1 MSGKRLTGRPESTAS
16 PPSARAP
23 TSRST
28 ERRCSWSQAAKLNR
42 TATTEGTTAG
52 AIRLY
57 KFSIS
62 YLTVLF
68 AAVAIDALVLIRI
81 G

>member
-1 MSGKRLTGRPESTAS
+1 VLFRSLRDDTDASVIAAALKLPFTGAESATLPAGQT
-16 PPSARAP
+16 P
-23 TSRST
+23 TVT
-28 ERRCSWSQAAKLNR
+28 PDGAAV
-42 TATTEGTTAG
+42 G

-68 AAVAIDALVLIRI
+68 AAVAVDALVLIRI
-81 G
+81 A

>member
-1 MSGKRLTGRPESTAS
+1 MGAIFL
-16 PPSARAP
+16 
-23 TSRST
+23 
-28 ERRCSWSQAAKLNR
+28 WQAAKLNR
-42 TATTEGTTAG
+42 TVTAEGTTAG

-68 AAVAIDALVLIRI
+68 AAVAVDALVVIRI
-81 G
+81 A

>member
-1 MSGKRLTGRPESTAS
+1 VIYLVAAVVMGALFL
-16 PPSARAP
+16 
-23 TSRST
+23 
-28 ERRCSWSQAAKLNR
+28 WQAAKLNR
-42 TATTEGTTAG
+42 TVTAEGTTAG

-68 AAVAIDALVLIRI
+68 AAVAADALILIRVV
-81 G
+81 